1 MFLNVG
7 YDCEWMWSQCF
18 YRCVSL
24 SIFPLCIFVGARDCL
39 IAKGFLFAEN
49 LKIRCNQKQHRTC
62 KHEKV
67 EYAMHVSFVHSEHGR
82 SEKAGHKPCKE
93 HETGGSGYAYRRE
106 VRREECRKHKRA
118 DDERR
123 DDGHVAE
130 DVEFPKAERKDDDCD
145 GNRHSECDVAVYLVI

>member
-1 MFLNVG
+1 MDVVAMLLPMCVVVYFSDVYFCWCARLF
-7 YDCEWMWSQCF
+7 DCQ
-18 YRCVSL
+18 R
-24 SIFPLCIFVGARDCL
+24 
-39 IAKGFLFAEN
+39 FLFAEN

-67 EYAMHVSFVHSEHGR
+67 EYAMYVSFVHAEYR
-82 SEKAGHKPCKE
+82 CTEKAGHKPCKE

-118 DDERR
+118 DDKRR

-130 DVEFPKAERKDDDCD
+130 YIEFPKTERKDDDCD
-145 GNRHSECDVAVYLVI
+145 GNRHSKRDVAVYLVI

>member
-24 SIFPLCIFVGARDCL
+24 SIFPLCIFVGVRDCL
-39 IAKGFLFAEN
+39 IAKVFLFAAD
-49 LKIRCNQKQHRTC
+49 LKIGCHQKQYRAC
-62 KHEKV
+62 KHEEV
-67 EYAMHVSFVHSEHGR
+67 EDAMHVSFVHAEYRR
-82 SEKAGHKPCKE
+82 SQQTGHKPCEE
-93 HETGGSGYAYRRE
+93 HETSGRGYADRRE
-106 VRREECRKHKRA
+106 VRREESRKHKCA

-130 DVEFPKAERKDDDCD
+130 DVEFPKAERKDGDCN

>member
-1 MFLNVG
+1 MLLP
-7 YDCEWMWSQCF
+7 M
-18 YRCVSL
+18 CVVVYFSAVY
-24 SIFPLCIFVGARDCL
+24 FVGVRDCL

-67 EYAMHVSFVHSEHGR
+67 KYAMHVSFVHAEYR
-82 SEKAGHKPCKE
+82 CAEKTGHKPCKE
-93 HETGGSGYAYRRE
+93 HETGRSGYAYRRE
-106 VRREECRKHKRA
+106 VRREECRKHKCA

-130 DVEFPKAERKDDDCD
+130 DVEFPKAERKDGDCD
-145 GNRHSECDVAVYLVI
+145 GNRHSERDVAVYLVI